1 MTWAPILYTSAQF
14 GDGVKNILPRARQV
28 YGERLKRLPTSEVNS
43 IVQEAVAA
51 HILPRK
57 GRKQLNV
64 LHVTQAET
72 SPPTFVFFVNDASLV
87 HFSYR
92 RYLEN
97 RLRQAFGF
105 TGTPLRLVFRTRG
118 EA

>member
-1 MTWAPILYTSAQF
+1 
-14 GDGVKNILPRARQV
+14 
-28 YGERLKRLPTSEVNS
+28 
-43 IVQEAVAA
+43 
-51 HILPRK
+51 
-57 GRKQLNV
+57 
-64 LHVTQAET
+64 
-72 SPPTFVFFVNDASLV
+72 VFFVNDARIV

-97 RLRQAFGF
+97 KLRQAFGF